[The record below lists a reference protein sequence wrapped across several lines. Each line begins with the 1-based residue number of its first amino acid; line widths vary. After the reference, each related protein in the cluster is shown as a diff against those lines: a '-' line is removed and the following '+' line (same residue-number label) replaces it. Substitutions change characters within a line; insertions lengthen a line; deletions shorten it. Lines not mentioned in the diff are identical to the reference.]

1 MTTDTQLTP
10 LPNLNALMFK
20 SIQTLSQLNKIAPT
34 PEESRAFDNILELIK
49 YIKEN
54 HA

>member
-1 MTTDTQLTP
+1 MSETAPSQ
-10 LPNLNALMFK
+10 NLNALMFR

-34 PEESRAFDNILELIK
+34 PEEARAFDIILELIK